1 MATFNI
7 VIVTP
12 HEVIYK
18 GEADFIKLRTVAGD
32 MGILANHAPLVSEI
46 ALGEM
51 IIRAEDKSEEC
62 FYISGGFLEI
72 SRDKT
77 LVLADDAINI
87 KEIDIVKAKREAEV
101 LRAQKDKIQEERDLV
116 QVEKALQ
123 ESLMKVQLAQR

>member
-7 VIVTP
+7 EIVTP

-18 GEADFIKLRTVAGD
+18 GEANFVKLRTVVGD
-32 MGILANHAPLVSEI
+32 MGILANHAPLVSELV
-46 ALGEM
+46 LGEM
-51 IIRAEDKSEEC
+51 IIRAEDRSEES
-62 FYISGGFLEI
+62 FYVSGGFLEI
-72 SRDKT
+72 SRERT
-77 LVLADDAINI
+77 LVLADDAINV

-101 LRAQKDKIQEERDLV
+101 LKAQKDKIQEERDLV

>member
-1 MATFNI
+1 
-7 VIVTP
+7 
-12 HEVIYK
+12 
-18 GEADFIKLRTVAGD
+18 
-32 MGILANHAPLVSEI
+32 MGILAKHAPLVSEI

-51 IIRAEDKSEEC
+51 VIRAEDRSEES

-72 SRDKT
+72 SRERT
-77 LVLADDAINI
+77 LILADDAINV
-87 KEIDIVKAKREAEV
+87 KEIDIVKATREAEV

>member
-51 IIRAEDKSEEC
+51 IIRAEDKSEES